1 MPELPEVETIRR
13 GLAGPIV
20 GRTIRRVRI
29 IDPRVVKAPAPA
41 EFVRLVTGR
50 RIAGLRRRGK
60 YLCLDLEPAGHLLVH
75 LKMSGRLL
83 HRRLSVKPG
92 ARVPAGLG
100 HLLLFL
106 DDGSLLY
113 YHDTRR
119 FGGFR
124 YQAGDPFP
132 ALALGPEPLDPDFSP
147 ARWRRILAGR
157 KARIKSLLLDQQ
169 AVAGLGNIYAAEAL
183 FRAAIRPDR
192 PAGSLSGAEAGRL
205 YRSMRAVL
213 KEALA
218 AGGTSIQDYRQADG
232 RSGLFQ
238 VSLRVYGRRGEACPC
253 CGAPIEACREGSRT
267 TYFCPGC
274 QH

>member
-1 MPELPEVETIRR
+1 AAGVQP
-13 GLAGPIV
+13 LA
-20 GRTIRRVRI
+20 
-29 IDPRVVKAPAPA
+29 IDPAAAVAPPA
-41 EFVRLVTGR
+41 
-50 RIAGLRRRGK
+50 A
-60 YLCLDLEPAGHLLVH
+60 EPL
-75 LKMSGRLL
+75 
-83 HRRLSVKPG
+83 PG
-92 ARVPAGLG
+92 APLAAEGVPAG
-100 HLLLFL
+100 
-106 DDGSLLY
+106 
-113 YHDTRR
+113 
-119 FGGFR
+119 
-124 YQAGDPFP
+124 P
-132 ALALGPEPLDPDFSP
+132 ALGPEPLDPDFTP